1 MRLSL
6 PGALRGGAHADGRGG
21 AATSASPAFGLPE
34 HGDTVTLVPSSGSK
48 IPARVI
54 ESAPGTL
61 LVAIM
66 VPIEPLSPSQ
76 LQALALE
83 FQGPTGRVHLTG
95 TASVEDPSDPDVLRI
110 DEPRSIDVV
119 QEREYVRIRSARPA
133 LVFGGPDLVQID
145 SCTVDVSGG
154 GFLLAAADALTIGDQ
169 VHFKLDLT
177 AGEPP
182 VCGTGKV
189 MRIDPAGHRG
199 IAFEEISDLDR
210 RRLVRYI
217 FECQRA
223 ELRLGLEVER
233 HGD

>member
-6 PGALRGGAHADGRGG
+6 PGALRGGVHDDGRGAAAG
-21 AATSASPAFGLPE
+21 ANSAFGLPA
-34 HGDTVTLVPSSGSK
+34 HGDTVTLIPSSGSK

-61 LVAIM
+61 LVAIT
-66 VPIEPLSPSQ
+66 VPVEPLSASQ
-76 LQALALE
+76 LQALAVE

-110 DEPRSIDVV
+110 DDPRSIDVV

-154 GFLLAAADALTIGDQ
+154 GFLLAADALKVGDQ

-177 AGEPP
+177 AGDPP

-189 MRIDPAGHRG
+189 VRIDPAGHRG

>member
-1 MRLSL
+1 MRFAL
-6 PGALRGGAHADGRGG
+6 PGTGGRGK
-21 AATSASPAFGLPE
+21 AAASASSGFELPE
-34 HGDTVTLVPSSGSK
+34 HGDAVTLAPASGPK

-54 ESAPGTL
+54 EAGAGTL
-61 LVAIM
+61 LVAIT
-66 VPIEPLSPSQ
+66 VPVEPLSPRQ
-76 LQALALE
+76 LEALAIE

-95 TASVEDPSDPDVLRI
+95 TAIVEDPSDPDVLRI
-110 DEPRSIDVV
+110 NDPRSIDVL
-119 QEREYVRIRSARPA
+119 QERDYVRIRAARPA
-133 LVFGGPDLVQID
+133 LVFGGPDLVQIE

-154 GFLLAAADALTIGDQ
+154 GFLLAAADALNIGDE
-169 VHFKLDLT
+169 VHFQLDLT
-177 AGEPP
+177 AGEPA

-189 MRIDPAGHRG
+189 VRIDPTGHRG
-199 IAFEEISDLDR
+199 IVFDEIKDLDR